1 MEAPV
6 AFRMRDQERSA
17 LEVRINF
24 GLFAARGATP
34 AEIDD
39 LARALKDVLPSF
51 EIVAEERHEF
61 GGAVEASVHQVVIHA
76 DEPDD
81 DIAVRIVQA
90 AERWA
95 EACFASRHSDI
106 ADV

>member
-6 AFRMRDQERSA
+6 AFRVEGPGPTP

-24 GLFAARGATP
+24 GLFTARGATP

-39 LARALKDVLPSF
+39 LARALKDILPAF

-61 GGAVEASVHQVVIHA
+61 SDAVEASVHQVVVHA
-76 DEPDD
+76 RKVNDV
-81 DIAVRIVQA
+81 IADRIVEA
-90 AERWA
+90 AEQWA
-95 EACFASRHSDI
+95 KACFAVRHSDLT
-106 ADV
+106 DV